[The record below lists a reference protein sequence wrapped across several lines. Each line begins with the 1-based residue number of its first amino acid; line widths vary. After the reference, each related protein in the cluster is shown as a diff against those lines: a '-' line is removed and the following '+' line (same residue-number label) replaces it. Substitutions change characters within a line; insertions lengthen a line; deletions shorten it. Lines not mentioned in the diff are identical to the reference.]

1 MTTRYIKIIT
11 LKGSYFT
18 KEYEKKKKD
27 VIKVRKVL
35 EETVK
40 KFFKARDCEVLI
52 ILKRQGERFWL
63 LQILQ
68 LRISKNISVRNL
80 FHKALISINI
90 DQPHLLIIYS

>member
-52 ILKRQGERFWL
+52 SFQETGREVLVTPDSSTEDIKKYLGEKF
-63 LQILQ
+63 I
-68 LRISKNISVRNL
+68 
-80 FHKALISINI
+80 
-90 DQPHLLIIYS
+90 P

>member
-11 LKGSYFT
+11 LKGSYYT

-52 ILKRQGERFWL
+52 IFEETGREVLVTPDSSTEDIKKYLGEKF
-63 LQILQ
+63 I
-68 LRISKNISVRNL
+68 
-80 FHKALISINI
+80 
-90 DQPHLLIIYS
+90 P